1 MVMTGVLLIILS
13 KETNQMLYTLTLS
26 LKINADIYTTQY
38 TAQYETGE
46 VFKMK
51 TKKKISC
58 I

>member
-1 MVMTGVLLIILS
+1 MTGVLLIILS

-38 TAQYETGE
+38 TAQYKTGE